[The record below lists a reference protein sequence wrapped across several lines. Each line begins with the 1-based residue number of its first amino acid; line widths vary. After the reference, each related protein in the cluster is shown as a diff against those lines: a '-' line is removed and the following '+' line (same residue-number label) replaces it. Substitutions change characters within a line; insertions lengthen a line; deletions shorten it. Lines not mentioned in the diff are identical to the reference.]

1 MYCSNCGAKCLDD
14 AQFCIK
20 CGQKLAYTQNEDAR
34 YSADGV
40 SEQAGS
46 IESATEHRSNDSR
59 TEEGA
64 THRIRFP
71 VAGIFFTLHGIFFLY
86 CSMHMNG
93 DLRAPFIG
101 IVSFTWQTW
110 LSLLLLFASATLLFL
125 KKTRPFS
132 AILLVYSIWNVI
144 YYIAEAFRSIPD
156 DIQNYYPRAF
166 LSTLFDVLAKSA
178 IALSYGMLAF
188 LAIMAF
194 MIKEN
199 SLSDIAKRFWYIPGS
214 LFCLVTILILLL
226 RGEISQY
233 IITELVF
240 PLTETIFSG
249 WWLTHPYK
257 IQRPPAGNH
266 LQSTRTPSYAQ
277 GENVASGANPNNNP
291 CDAPSLGYAA
301 LGFFIPVA
309 GLILYLVWKEQTPLR
324 AKSAGKGALV
334 GVIVWIGISVIMA
347 ILSVLLPMMMLR
359 GYY

>member
-110 LSLLLLFASATLLFL
+110 LSLLLLCASETLL
-125 KKTRPFS
+125 
-132 AILLVYSIWNVI
+132 V
-144 YYIAEAFRSIPD
+144 
-156 DIQNYYPRAF
+156 
-166 LSTLFDVLAKSA
+166 
-178 IALSYGMLAF
+178 
-188 LAIMAF
+188 
-194 MIKEN
+194 
-199 SLSDIAKRFWYIPGS
+199 
-214 LFCLVTILILLL
+214 
-226 RGEISQY
+226 
-233 IITELVF
+233 
-240 PLTETIFSG
+240 
-249 WWLTHPYK
+249 
-257 IQRPPAGNH
+257 
-266 LQSTRTPSYAQ
+266 
-277 GENVASGANPNNNP
+277 
-291 CDAPSLGYAA
+291 
-301 LGFFIPVA
+301 
-309 GLILYLVWKEQTPLR
+309 
-324 AKSAGKGALV
+324 
-334 GVIVWIGISVIMA
+334 
-347 ILSVLLPMMMLR
+347 
-359 GYY
+359 